1 MIILIKLDVINYQ
14 IFVGQNVSSGKKSRR
29 LIYTTIYWMQ
39 AKKNRAGLVGQK
51 AMQIASLEKASGP
64 PGRNRQNMG
73 ALRSFR
79 LMTSSC

>member
-39 AKKNRAGLVGQK
+39 AKKILQV
-51 AMQIASLEKASGP
+51 SLDKKRCKLRPWRRPRVLRVETDKTWALCGP
-64 PGRNRQNMG
+64 
-73 ALRSFR
+73 FD
-79 LMTSSC
+79 